1 MNSLLNICYSP
12 EKHQFL
18 DIHLPENNIFPVL
31 VYFHGGGLESGDK
44 SEDKIF
50 YDYMNKQGIAIVTAN
65 YRMYPHAK
73 YPDFLT
79 DAAEAVAWVFKNINS
94 YGKSSGIFIGG
105 SSAGG
110 YISQMLCFDES
121 WLGKHNIKPDDISG
135 FIHDAGQP
143 TCHFN
148 ILRERGLDTRR
159 VIIDDSSS
167 LYHIMNNKKYPPMHI
182 IVSDNDMENRY
193 EQTMLLISTLK
204 HFGYDKN
211 IELKIMHGNHC
222 EYINKTNEKG
232 ENIFGQIV
240 SEFILKEKI

>member
-1 MNSLLNICYSP
+1 MPSKSCQYANLP
-12 EKHQFL
+12 TKHTKPKTTQ
-18 DIHLPENNIFPVL
+18 PKKTNNL
-31 VYFHGGGLESGDK
+31 S
-44 SEDKIF
+44 
-50 YDYMNKQGIAIVTAN
+50 
-65 YRMYPHAK
+65 
-73 YPDFLT
+73 
-79 DAAEAVAWVFKNINS
+79 
-94 YGKSSGIFIGG
+94 
-105 SSAGG
+105 
-110 YISQMLCFDES
+110 
-121 WLGKHNIKPDDISG
+121 
-135 FIHDAGQP
+135 
-143 TCHFN
+143 FN
-148 ILRERGLDTRR
+148 VLRERGLDTRR